1 MQQNLPT
8 CTVVIE
14 PFTVL
19 QVISKEFLGSGIMFP
34 ILDHRFAIL
43 VAAFKQ
49 DKYPLAPPL
58 FPRFFPGKSGY

>member
-34 ILDHRFAIL
+34 ILDHRFAIH
-43 VAAFKQ
+43 VAVFKQ
-49 DKYPLAPPL
+49 DK
-58 FPRFFPGKSGY
+58 